1 VSGTTGGVDDGSVR
15 RAGTE
20 VEGQRAG
27 DLVPDGVRPQGDA
40 DGGERWVA
48 LVRGADRP
56 GTLTALTSV
65 FSTRGV
71 SFESLATGA
80 VDGDVGAIAVT
91 FRATARRQH
100 LLVRTVER
108 LSVVRSVEVRSAED
122 PAVRAA
128 GVVVMPDHVPFT
140 PPPHAAVR
148 WSGDTSAG
156 QPVLVEG
163 SFADVAEV
171 VHAARARGAT
181 TTALVI
187 LGV

>member
-1 VSGTTGGVDDGSVR
+1 MNG
-15 RAGTE
+15 
-20 VEGQRAG
+20 GQR
-27 DLVPDGVRPQGDA
+27 
-40 DGGERWVA
+40 WVV

-91 FRATARRQH
+91 FHATARRQH

-108 LSVVRSVEVRSAED
+108 LSVIRSVEVRSADD

-140 PPPHAAVR
+140 PPVHAAVR
-148 WSGDTSAG
+148 WSGDTTAG

-163 SFADVAEV
+163 SFADVSEV
-171 VHAARARGAT
+171 VQDARARGAT
-181 TTALVI
+181 TTATVI
-187 LGV
+187 LGL

>member
-1 VSGTTGGVDDGSVR
+1 VN
-15 RAGTE
+15 
-20 VEGQRAG
+20 
-27 DLVPDGVRPQGDA
+27 
-40 DGGERWVA
+40 GGERWVA

-80 VDGDVGAIAVT
+80 VDGDAGTIAVT
-91 FRATARRQH
+91 FRASARRQQ

-108 LSVVRSVEVRSAED
+108 LSVVRSVEVRSADD

-128 GVVVMPDHVPFT
+128 GVVRMPDGVGFT
-140 PPPHAAVR
+140 PPDDADVR
-148 WSGDTSAG
+148 WSGDASAG

-163 SFADVAEV
+163 SLADVTTV
-171 VHAARARGAT
+171 VAHARAQGAAM
-181 TTALVI
+181 TATVI
-187 LGV
+187 VGF

>member
-1 VSGTTGGVDDGSVR
+1 VN
-15 RAGTE
+15 
-20 VEGQRAG
+20 
-27 DLVPDGVRPQGDA
+27 
-40 DGGERWVA
+40 GGERWVVV
-48 LVRGADRP
+48 VRGADRP

-80 VDGDVGAIAVT
+80 VDGDVGTIAVT
-91 FRATARRQH
+91 FRASTRRQQ

-108 LSVVRSVEVRSAED
+108 LSVIRSVEVRSADD

-128 GVVVMPDHVPFT
+128 GVVRMPDGVDFT
-140 PPPHAAVR
+140 PPPDAAVR
-148 WSGDTSAG
+148 WSGVASEG

-163 SFADVAEV
+163 SLADVMSV
-171 VHAARARGAT
+171 VTHARGQGAAL
-181 TTALVI
+181 TAVVI

>member
-1 VSGTTGGVDDGSVR
+1 VN
-15 RAGTE
+15 
-20 VEGQRAG
+20 
-27 DLVPDGVRPQGDA
+27 
-40 DGGERWVA
+40 GGERWVV

-80 VDGDVGAIAVT
+80 VDGDVGTIAVT
-91 FRATARRQH
+91 FRASARRQQ

-108 LSVVRSVEVRSAED
+108 LSVIRSVEVYSADD

-128 GVVVMPDHVPFT
+128 GVVRMPDGVDFT
-140 PPPHAAVR
+140 PPSDTAVL
-148 WSGDTSAG
+148 WSGDASAG

-163 SFADVAEV
+163 SLADVTAV
-171 VHAARARGAT
+171 VARAREQGAAM
-181 TTALVI
+181 TAVMV

>member
-1 VSGTTGGVDDGSVR
+1 MSGHGTEGGVDDGGVAHGR
-15 RAGTE
+15 
-20 VEGQRAG
+20 
-27 DLVPDGVRPQGDA
+27 VPDGRVPGGRVGDDGDVRDVT
-40 DGGERWVA
+40 GERWVA

-108 LSVVRSVEVRSAED
+108 LSVVRSVEVRAAED

>member
-1 VSGTTGGVDDGSVR
+1 MN
-15 RAGTE
+15 
-20 VEGQRAG
+20 
-27 DLVPDGVRPQGDA
+27 
-40 DGGERWVA
+40 GGERWVV

-80 VDGDVGAIAVT
+80 VDGDVGTIAVT
-91 FRATARRQH
+91 FRASARRQQ

-108 LSVVRSVEVRSAED
+108 LSVIRSVEVYSADD

-128 GVVVMPDHVPFT
+128 GVVRMPDGVDFT
-140 PPPHAAVR
+140 PPSDTAVR
-148 WSGDTSAG
+148 WSGDASAG

-163 SFADVAEV
+163 SLADVTAV
-171 VHAARARGAT
+171 VARAREQGAAM
-181 TTALVI
+181 TAVMV

>member
-1 VSGTTGGVDDGSVR
+1 VSD
-15 RAGTE
+15 
-20 VEGQRAG
+20 
-27 DLVPDGVRPQGDA
+27 
-40 DGGERWVA
+40 GERWVV

-80 VDGDVGAIAVT
+80 VDGDVGTIAVT
-91 FRATARRQH
+91 FRASARRQQ

-108 LSVVRSVEVRSAED
+108 LSVIRSVEVYSADD

-128 GVVVMPDHVPFT
+128 GVVRMPDGVDFT
-140 PPPHAAVR
+140 PPPDTAVL
-148 WSGDTSAG
+148 WSGDASAG

-163 SFADVAEV
+163 SLADVTAV
-171 VHAARARGAT
+171 VAHAREQGAAM
-181 TTALVI
+181 TAVMVLAV
-187 LGV
+187 

>member
-1 VSGTTGGVDDGSVR
+1 MNV
-15 RAGTE
+15 
-20 VEGQRAG
+20 
-27 DLVPDGVRPQGDA
+27 
-40 DGGERWVA
+40 GERWVV

-80 VDGDVGAIAVT
+80 VDGDVGTIAVT
-91 FRATARRQH
+91 FRTSTRRQQ

-108 LSVVRSVEVRSAED
+108 LSVVRSVEVYSADD

-128 GVVVMPDHVPFT
+128 GVVRLPDGVAFMPPSDTTVL
-140 PPPHAAVR
+140 
-148 WSGDTSAG
+148 WSGDASAG
-156 QPVLVEG
+156 RPVLVEG
-163 SFADVAEV
+163 SLADVTAV
-171 VHAARARGAT
+171 VGRAREQGAT
-181 TTALVI
+181 MTAVMV